1 MDDMDDSNENSCETR
16 TKSVT
21 KSCSAKRK
29 NKKRAL
35 TVNNVKNK
43 RQRRQGNITDLLEIS
58 ESDDEGNYEFR
69 N

>member
-1 MDDMDDSNENSCETR
+1 MDDMDDPNKSSHE